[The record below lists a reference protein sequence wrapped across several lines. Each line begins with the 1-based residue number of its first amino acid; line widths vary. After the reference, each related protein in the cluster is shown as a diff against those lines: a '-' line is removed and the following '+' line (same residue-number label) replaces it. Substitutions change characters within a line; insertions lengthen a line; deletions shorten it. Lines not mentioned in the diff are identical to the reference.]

1 MRAIREDTGE
11 LAWTFNTPNT
21 YRCLV
26 VGQTAVWSGEE
37 CVEYRF
43 GWPVIA
49 DNEGVVLVRLRMTY
63 QDSWD
68 FGKYYDDPEFPIP
81 PGTEQSPP
89 DNQGIKS
96 LFTKYKRLQPVY
108 ALNLDTGKEA
118 FIPLVKSSGFMN
130 GYLNHG
136 PMPAI
141 RTLPDGQQVAYM
153 LFSTSKV
160 CHLAGGPQVF
170 CGNRDD
176 TTIGEMVLNNS
187 GKIIGCDSSTRPCQA
202 GELRYVDFYYITRGD
217 EHGFMSGSGST
228 VFHSN
233 WYSVLEG
240 ATITDRRNGLGA
252 TWNNPIKS
260 VYTPFVIDQET
271 SCDCNASPSH
281 YCSKGM
287 LGEGRGSC
295 AVGRVF
301 PPGFYFHKTYNY
313 QDTSGWN
320 INPYVIVSNGYI
332 IVRNID
338 ASIMAIRAGELQTL
352 GYFSQEGS
360 SQISIIDNP
369 PSEKVDVTY
378 EVAYVHNNGTQI
390 QIRPNVVS
398 YHTPQAILHR
408 KDWMFLPNDT
418 DKDWIIPGQKI
429 SIKGDLSTY
438 HQEPAVYIKSEDQ
451 IKIHN
456 DS

>member
-1 MRAIREDTGE
+1 
-11 LAWTFNTPNT
+11 
-21 YRCLV
+21 
-26 VGQTAVWSGEE
+26 
-37 CVEYRF
+37 
-43 GWPVIA
+43 
-49 DNEGVVLVRLRMTY
+49 
-63 QDSWD
+63 
-68 FGKYYDDPEFPIP
+68 
-81 PGTEQSPP
+81 
-89 DNQGIKS
+89 
-96 LFTKYKRLQPVY
+96 
-108 ALNLDTGKEA
+108 
-118 FIPLVKSSGFMN
+118 
-130 GYLNHG
+130 
-136 PMPAI
+136 
-141 RTLPDGQQVAYM
+141 
-153 LFSTSKV
+153 
-160 CHLAGGPQVF
+160 
-170 CGNRDD
+170 
-176 TTIGEMVLNNS
+176 
-187 GKIIGCDSSTRPCQA
+187 
-202 GELRYVDFYYITRGD
+202 
-217 EHGFMSGSGST
+217 MSGSGST

-378 EVAYVHNNGTQI
+378 EVAYVHNNDTQI

-408 KDWMFLPNDT
+408 KDWMFLPTDT

-438 HQEPAVYIKSEDQ
+438 HQEPAVYKNQKIK
-451 IKIHN
+451 
-456 DS
+456 